1 MVDVAMVLLG
11 FVVRRG
17 MVIVHCFPAAH
28 LLLPKPGTCASLAF
42 DWLAPPKLV
51 RRTNGLGSVLGPDCP
66 PAGPAAAAHRPGRA
80 EPLASG
86 SGGQHLWPQLPRH
99 DVRRVAR
106 RWRGLRHRRRAAAD
120 ANHQGGAHAAASG
133 GRRPCAPGRLACLY
147 YLACTHRPC
156 IGCFPNGA
164 AGLQEE
170 IQFELDRRRP
180 GQSKITTPR
189 KETDTC
195 ELLSGMAPDGTTTLG
210 TPICVLVR
218 NQDQKSQDYT
228 EMELAYRPSHAGAR
242 QRMRLRGMASQP
254 SSQQRNHAAAPV
266 SCQSV
271 SACCLTTPPINCLR
285 SLCRC
290 HPMTT
295 SMASGR

>member
-1 MVDVAMVLLG
+1 MASAACLGQTARLLG
-11 FVVRRG
+11 HRRKQTG
-17 MVIVHCFPAAH
+17 RVGRSHLQVAAAGSTFGHSFRVTTFGESHGGGVGCVIDGV
-28 LLLPKPGTCASLAF
+28 
-42 DWLAPPKLV
+42 PPRMQITKV
-51 RRTNGLGSVLGPDCP
+51 GRMP
-66 PAGPAAAAHRPGRA
+66 PPPAAAA
-80 EPLASG
+80 
-86 SGGQHLWPQLPRH
+86 
-99 DVRRVAR
+99 
-106 RWRGLRHRRRAAAD
+106 
-120 ANHQGGAHAAASG
+120 
-133 GRRPCAPGRLACLY
+133 CAPLVASLAC
-147 YLACTHRPC
+147 LACTHRLC
-156 IGCFPNGA
+156 IGCSPNGA

-242 QRMRLRGMASQP
+242 QRTCLRGMASQP

-266 SCQSV
+266 SCQSI
-271 SACCLTTPPINCLR
+271 SACCITSPPINCLPTF
-285 SLCRC
+285 CRC
-290 HPMTT
+290 HL
-295 SMASGR
+295 